1 MRSRIHKI
9 LVVHRAPCDR
19 DQIQS
24 YPFARVDLSPPSQI
38 LRPSF
43 NEEAMNRWLAA
54 VDPAYGP
61 VDIFHEFCN
70 RKIIQKILKITRH
83 GNFTFNPLDLILIIF

>member
-1 MRSRIHKI
+1 M
-9 LVVHRAPCDR
+9 D
-19 DQIQS
+19 
-24 YPFARVDLSPPSQI
+24 
-38 LRPSF
+38 
-43 NEEAMNRWLAA
+43 RWLTA

-83 GNFTFNPLDLILIIF
+83 GNFTFNPP